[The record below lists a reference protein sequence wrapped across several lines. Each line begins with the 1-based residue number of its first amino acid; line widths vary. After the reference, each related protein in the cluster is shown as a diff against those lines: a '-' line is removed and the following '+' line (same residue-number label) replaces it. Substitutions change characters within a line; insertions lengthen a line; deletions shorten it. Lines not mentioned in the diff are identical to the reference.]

1 MTGMGFVVKKG
12 SIVCIAVG
20 LVVALASLTATAS
33 GSGPE
38 ATAAGQ
44 KTYSKFTGK
53 KLYKPRTFL
62 FGAHE
67 LIQNVSWSKW
77 GKKLAQGKGTYQV
90 NDCIP
95 SCADG
100 TFTPTP
106 STIYLTGRER
116 CGKIFVFS
124 RMKVYFAGHKRTS
137 RPFCKT

>member
-1 MTGMGFVVKKG
+1 MKRQCVLL
-12 SIVCIAVG
+12 IAVG
-20 LVVALASLTATAS
+20 LVAGGISAGATALGKS
-33 GSGPE
+33 PDAS
-38 ATAAGQ
+38 AAGQ
-44 KTYSKFTGK
+44 KTYSKFTSK
-53 KLYKPRTFL
+53 KLYKPRTFY

-77 GKKLAQGKGTYQV
+77 GKKLAKGKGTYQV

-95 SCADG
+95 DCADG

-137 RPFCKT
+137 TPFCKT

>member
-1 MTGMGFVVKKG
+1 MKKAL
-12 SIVCIAVG
+12 SVLLVAAG
-20 LVVALASLTATAS
+20 LVVAGISTGSTAM
-33 GSGPE
+33 GSGPK

-44 KTYSKFTGK
+44 KTYSKFTSK
-53 KLYKPRTFL
+53 KLYKPGTFF

-67 LIQNVSWSKW
+67 VIENVSWSKW
-77 GKKLAQGKGTYQV
+77 GKKLAEGTGTYQV

-95 SCADG
+95 YCAAG
-100 TFTPTP
+100 TIHPTP

-137 RPFCKT
+137 QPFCKT